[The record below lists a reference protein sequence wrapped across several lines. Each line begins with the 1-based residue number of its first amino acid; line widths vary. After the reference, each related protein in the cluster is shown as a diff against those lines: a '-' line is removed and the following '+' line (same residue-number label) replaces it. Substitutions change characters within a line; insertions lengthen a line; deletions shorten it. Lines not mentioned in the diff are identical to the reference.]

1 VATTLESTPIRR
13 VAVVGVG
20 LMGGSLALAAQR
32 YPGVEEVRGYDSDLG
47 ALATAL
53 DRGVITGAYGTV
65 CDAAAG
71 VDVVIVCTPV
81 SLIPALVEECLEA
94 EPAPR
99 LIMDMGSTKSNVIA
113 GLSVRARRRFV
124 GGHPMC
130 GGERTGVRF
139 ARANLYER
147 ATYFLCAPPE
157 APPELYELAHSFVG
171 QLLGARPVAIE
182 PEVHDRIVALVS
194 HVPHVLANVIMTEVG
209 SFDSGGRRALY
220 SVGPSFKD
228 LTRVAGSNP
237 RMWRDIFLENRDA
250 VVQSL
255 RSIAG
260 EIGLFCDLLDTGDEE
275 RIIESIGAAAAYR
288 QELLAFEDI
297 SPDTLH
303 QLSVRIPDEPGVLSR
318 VMTAL
323 GNATINVEDLV
334 LHHFSRSVGGELTI
348 YVAGEETATTAADLL
363 NVLGYPSVVS
373 FAGGS

>member
-1 VATTLESTPIRR
+1 
-13 VAVVGVG
+13 
-20 LMGGSLALAAQR
+20 
-32 YPGVEEVRGYDSDLG
+32 
-47 ALATAL
+47 
-53 DRGVITGAYGTV
+53 
-65 CDAAAG
+65 
-71 VDVVIVCTPV
+71 
-81 SLIPALVEECLEA
+81 
-94 EPAPR
+94 
-99 LIMDMGSTKSNVIA
+99 
-113 GLSVRARRRFV
+113 
-124 GGHPMC
+124 
-130 GGERTGVRF
+130 
-139 ARANLYER
+139 
-147 ATYFLCAPPE
+147 
-157 APPELYELAHSFVG
+157 
-171 QLLGARPVAIE
+171 
-182 PEVHDRIVALVS
+182 VHDRIVALVS